1 MPAKSLS
8 GITDLSNSTSEC
20 SRSSTKLSQPR
31 LLSPLG
37 NTDTTRQSI
46 PGSNSTYNATG
57 LTPSPTSQISSLEQK
72 SQEQNPENED
82 SFISGSD
89 SNLDLAIAQARDES
103 NSPSVQP
110 PSHKKLTLSMPFKR
124 KVSQGSSPT
133 SLGPSLLPRQSK
145 DDIQRETIK
154 NKLKKTSSI
163 STIEE
168 QILFQDEKGSVDVRK
183 RALKKTFELES
194 LKHAL
199 NTIKALRH
207 KRTDDG
213 YDYKR
218 VHSIWDELEG
228 DVLIMGGYR
237 GSILRDTKTNRR
249 VWIPLKAGLNLRKV
263 DLRIGPNDEDE
274 VEAMK
279 HIYPD
284 GILSHV
290 GPVDVCKRL
299 IKRLK
304 SNSKVRLTNF
314 GYDWR
319 LSLDISSEQLSNKLQ
334 QIYDSQEV
342 KRGTYIIAHSMGG
355 LVAHKALQDK
365 THLIRG
371 IIYVGSPSRCPN
383 IVGPFK
389 YGDEV
394 LMNKTILSK
403 ETNFLMRSSFAFLP
417 ENGRCFLQRGTGK
430 KFNLDFFDPQVWV
443 KLGLS
448 PLVDEDRVLDPH
460 TVPKVA
466 KKQSPEDEKRMA
478 KTETK
483 TKLPQPGISTEG
495 NDILGI
501 LNPIPLMR
509 SISGPSDKDLRHQPP
524 QNGRSSL
531 RHWNPFSLFTK
542 ISSSSTDAAQLTEH
556 KRVQDD
562 QNDMLFK
569 TSHEECVR
577 YLERT
582 LKRTKEFLSSLE
594 YRPGKEYPP
603 LVMLY
608 SNQVPTV
615 RGVHI
620 QGLKDVKLG
629 RYDDFSYGPG
639 DGVIYH
645 KWLLPEQRGFP
656 VVAKIN
662 SDCGHVSLMSDLD
675 AMAKAFIS
683 LVDNDKTIQTD

>member
-1 MPAKSLS
+1 MLAKSLLENT
-8 GITDLSNSTSEC
+8 GPSNSADEQ
-20 SRSSTKLSQPR
+20 SRSSTKVTQPHP
-31 LLSPLG
+31 PLHQDNNG
-37 NTDTTRQSI
+37 TTRQSL
-46 PGSNSTYNATG
+46 PVSNTPYQATG
-57 LTPSPTSQISSLEQK
+57 ITPSPSSQISSLD
-72 SQEQNPENED
+72 QETDDTHNEKE

-89 SNLDLAIAQARDES
+89 SGLDLAVVEAREES
-103 NSPSVQP
+103 SSPSSQS
-110 PSHKKLTLSMPFKR
+110 PSHKKFTLSLPFSNNS
-124 KVSQGSSPT
+124 SQGST
-133 SLGPSLLPRQSK
+133 VASLVSSFLPHESK
-145 DDIQRETIK
+145 EDVKREAIK

-163 STIEE
+163 STLEE
-168 QILFQDEKGSVDVRK
+168 EILFQDEKGADDVRK
-183 RALKKTFELES
+183 RAVKKTFELES

-199 NTIKALRH
+199 HTIRALRH
-207 KRTDDG
+207 QRTDDG
-213 YDYKR
+213 YHYER

-237 GSILRDTKTNRR
+237 GSILRDRQTNRR
-249 VWIPLKAGLNLRKV
+249 VWIPFKAGLNLRKI
-263 DLRIGPNDEDE
+263 DLRIGPSDEDE
-274 VEAMK
+274 LEAMK

-290 GPVDVCKRL
+290 GPIDVCKRL

-304 SNSKVRLTNF
+304 SNSKVRLTDF

-319 LSLDISSEQLSNKLQ
+319 ISLDITAEQLCDKLQ
-334 QIYDSQEV
+334 QLYDSQEV
-342 KRGTYIIAHSMGG
+342 KKGTYIVAHSMGG
-355 LVAHKALQDK
+355 LVAHKVLQDK

-371 IIYVGSPSRCPN
+371 IIYVGSPGQCPN
-383 IVGPFK
+383 ILGPLKF
-389 YGDEV
+389 GDEV

-403 ETNFLMRSSFAFLP
+403 ETNFFMRSSFAFLP
-417 ENGRCFLQRGTGK
+417 LDGRCFVERGTSK
-430 KFNLDFFDPQVWV
+430 KFNLDYFDPQIWI

-448 PLVDEDRVLDPH
+448 PLVDEDRVMDPH
-460 TVPKVA
+460 SAPKVA
-466 KKQSPEDEKRMA
+466 KKQSFEDEKRMA

-495 NDILGI
+495 KDLLGI
-501 LNPIPLMR
+501 LNPIPLIR
-509 SISGPSDKDLRHQPP
+509 SISGSNDKEPSDP
-524 QNGRSSL
+524 SSPDGKTSF
-531 RHWNPFSLFTK
+531 RQWNPFSLVTRL
-542 ISSSSTDAAQLTEH
+542 SSSATDAADLTQHREI
-556 KRVQDD
+556 QDD

-582 LKRTKEFLSSLE
+582 LKRTKEFLSSLDYKPE
-594 YRPGKEYPP
+594 KNYPP
-603 LVMLY
+603 LVMVY

-629 RYDDFSYGPG
+629 HYDDFCYGPG
-639 DGVIYH
+639 DGVVYH

-662 SDCGHVSLMSDLD
+662 TDCGHVSLMSDLD

-683 LVDNDKTIQTD
+683 LVDNDKTIQTN